1 MQNAT
6 LSPSLWETLKAS
18 TSDKAGVSHALATTI
33 AEGIMQ
39 PNRSIPDNEYKLAA
53 AAEITKVMETH
64 AGAPVEKNVTVISE
78 CVRVFRQRY
87 GGLSIRE
94 IRTAFDLAATGEI
107 EANFKAYGGVFTV
120 GIFADVMT
128 SYQRFRRKVHDA
140 IMKEKDKHEAQEHE
154 RRHVERHD
162 KFKSDVYDHF
172 EQLRISNNLI
182 QSPEQINLGWVKV
195 LSKTRQLE
203 LGHPNS
209 EAWIQAKMDVLTTW
223 RESVRTR
230 KYDWTLEQIKVQK
243 RAYEISSQNDFFP
256 EFLRNKATNL
266 YWRRLIFAALAQYSK
281 PDGE

>member
-1 MQNAT
+1 M
-6 LSPSLWETLKAS
+6 LSPSLWETLKVS
-18 TSDKAGVSHALATTI
+18 TSEKAGVSNALATTI

-39 PNRSIPDNEYKLAA
+39 PNRSIPDHEYKLAA
-53 AAEITKVMETH
+53 AAEITKVMDTH
-64 AGAPVEKNVTVISE
+64 TGAPVEKNVSVISE

-107 EANFKAYGGVFTV
+107 EANLKAYGGIFTV

-128 SYQRFRRKVHDA
+128 AYQKFRRKVHDT
-140 IMKEKDKHEAQEHE
+140 ILKEKDRHEAQEHE
-154 RRHVERHD
+154 RRHVERHE
-162 KFKSDVYDHF
+162 KFKADVYDQF
-172 EQLRISNNLI
+172 EQLRISNDLI
-182 QSPEQINLGWVKV
+182 QAPEQINLGWVKV

-209 EAWIQAKMDVLTTW
+209 EAWIKAKMDILTTW
-223 RESVRTR
+223 KESVRTR
-230 KYDWTLEQIKVQK
+230 QYDLTLEQTKIQK
-243 RAYEISSQNDFFP
+243 RAYEIATSNDDFFP

-281 PDGE
+281 PDGD